1 MKKKNIITVLFI
13 ISIVV
18 LVLIGCIIVFSQP
31 TRQSIPIDKITG
43 IYSSAKLKQ
52 GRIITH
58 GTYFPDDGVF
68 SHAYERYIENE
79 DQGLS
84 VSDIRIIDVYGFN
97 CSVIFIYD
105 ENQQLYIAED
115 YPLSNLDYNVIEVI
129 SANDLMKADLPVNYT
144 LRGAPSAHMPRILI
158 ILVPV
163 LILVVFVA
171 LHIGFLKK
179 KYQREKYEG

>member
-1 MKKKNIITVLFI
+1 MKKKVIITVLFI
-13 ISIVV
+13 ISIVA
-18 LVLIGCIIVFSQP
+18 LVLIGCIIEFSKP
-31 TRQSIPIDKITG
+31 VGPGIPIDKITG

-52 GRIITH
+52 G
-58 GTYFPDDGVF
+58 VF
-68 SHAYERYIENE
+68 SHAYEKYIENE

-97 CSVIFIYD
+97 CSVIFKYD

-129 SANDLMKADLPVNYT
+129 SANDLMKADLPFNYT

-158 ILVPV
+158 ILIPV
-163 LILVVFVA
+163 VVLAVFVA
-171 LHIGFLKK
+171 LNIRMLKK
-179 KYQREKYEG
+179 KYKRERYEE

>member
-1 MKKKNIITVLFI
+1 MKKKIIITVLFI
-13 ISIVV
+13 VSIVA
-18 LVLIGCIIVFSQP
+18 LVLIGYIIEAFKP
-31 TRQSIPIDKITG
+31 ARQSIPIDEITG

-68 SHAYERYIENE
+68 SHMYERYIENE

-84 VSDIRIIDVYGFN
+84 VSDIRIIDVYGFK
-97 CSVIFIYD
+97 CSVIFIYN

-115 YPLSNLDYNVIEVI
+115 YPLSNLDYNVIDVI
-129 SANDLMKADLPVNYT
+129 SANDLMKANLPVNYT

-158 ILVPV
+158 ILIPAVV
-163 LILVVFVA
+163 LAVFVV
-171 LHIGFLKK
+171 LHIGMLKK
-179 KYQREKYEG
+179 KYQREMAC

>member
-1 MKKKNIITVLFI
+1 MKKKIIITIVFI
-13 ISIVV
+13 VSIVAIA
-18 LVLIGCIIVFSQP
+18 LIGCLIEALKP
-31 TRQSIPIDKITG
+31 ARHGIPIDEITG

-58 GTYFPDDGVF
+58 GTYFPDDGVI

-84 VSDIRIIDVYGFN
+84 VSDIRIIDVYGFK
-97 CSVIFIYD
+97 CSVIFIYN

-129 SANDLMKADLPVNYT
+129 SANDLMKANLHTNYT
-144 LRGAPSAHMPRILI
+144 LRGAPSNNHMPRILI
-158 ILVPV
+158 ILIPV
-163 LILVVFVA
+163 VVLAVFVA
-171 LHIGFLKK
+171 LHFGMLKK
-179 KYQREKYEG
+179 KYQRERCE